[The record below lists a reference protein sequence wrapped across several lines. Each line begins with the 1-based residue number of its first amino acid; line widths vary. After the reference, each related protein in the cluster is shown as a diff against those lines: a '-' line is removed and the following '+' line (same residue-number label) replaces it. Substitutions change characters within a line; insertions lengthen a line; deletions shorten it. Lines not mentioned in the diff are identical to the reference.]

1 MTNSSNY
8 RRHNFD
14 VSFFLSQSGNHKL
27 KNVDRLE
34 MAGIVFTTYIGVFFF
49 YCGGVGYTKII
60 NLMCAVIVISCH
72 CKIIH
77 LSVNNDSM
85 SDDHINDC
93 VGPKIP
99 HCKHILSFFFSI

>member
-1 MTNSSNY
+1 MTNSRNY

-49 YCGGVGYTKII
+49 FLMWWCWLHENNKFNVCSDCYLMSLQNYT
-60 NLMCAVIVISCH
+60 
-72 CKIIH
+72 
-77 LSVNNDSM
+77 
-85 SDDHINDC
+85 
-93 VGPKIP
+93 
-99 HCKHILSFFFSI
+99 SFS